1 MGVTLSSRDAATGTA
16 FLVLDYAAYIV
27 ENFSHDAG
35 VARQAA
41 TALAAA
47 RRAGL
52 PVIHVVPDGMQ
63 DQVHPLVAPA
73 TGEPVLGKRSLS
85 AFATTNLD
93 EMLRQAGIG
102 QLIIAGVATSGTVLS
117 TTRWAVDIG
126 YKVTVC
132 ADACGDPD
140 PQAHAALVDDSVFP
154 RSWLGLWRIARV
166 LPAARIEQLAK

>member
-1 MGVTLSSRDAATGTA
+1 MGVTLSSQDNATGTA
-16 FLVLDYAAYIV
+16 FLVLDYASYIV
-27 ENFSHDAG
+27 ENFSHDAA

-41 TALAAA
+41 AALAAA

-52 PVIHVVPDGMQ
+52 PVSYVVPDGMQ
-63 DQVHPLVAPA
+63 GQIHPLVTPV
-73 TGEPVLGKRSLS
+73 TGEPVLGKKSLS

-93 EMLRQAGIG
+93 EMLRQAGTG
-102 QLIIAGVATSGTVLS
+102 HLIIAGVATSGTVLS

-140 PQAHAALVDDSVFP
+140 PEAHAALVDDSVFP
-154 RSWLGLWRIARV
+154 WSWLGLWRIARV
-166 LPAARIEQLAK
+166 LPAAGIEQLAK

>member
-1 MGVTLSSRDAATGTA
+1 MGMTVSSRDGATGTA

-35 VARQAA
+35 VARRAA
-41 TALAAA
+41 AALAAA

-52 PVIHVVPDGMQ
+52 AVIHVVPDGMQ
-63 DQVHPLVAPA
+63 GQILPLVAPA
-73 TGEPVLGKRSLS
+73 TGEPVLGKKSLS

-93 EMLRQAGIG
+93 EILRQAGIG

-126 YKVTVC
+126 YQVTVC
-132 ADACGDPD
+132 SDACADPD
-140 PQAHAALVDDSVFP
+140 PEAHAALVDDSVFP

-166 LPAARIEQLAK
+166 LPAARISELAQ